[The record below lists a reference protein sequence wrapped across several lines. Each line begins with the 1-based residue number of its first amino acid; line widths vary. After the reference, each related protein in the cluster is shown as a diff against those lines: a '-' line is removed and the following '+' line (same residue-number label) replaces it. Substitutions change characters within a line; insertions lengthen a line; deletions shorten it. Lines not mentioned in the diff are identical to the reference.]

1 MGEYKGDRPLRSARE
16 ARERERTEPD
26 RPTDDHRVT
35 MKTSRAL
42 ALAALGALA
51 VSGAVHCEPSVLD
64 GNLLEDHV
72 SVGIVNDLPAEIMQE
87 LTKHV
92 HEFLEEI
99 RPGIHEGIQKEIF
112 EFKID
117 PELEAL
123 TVAESYFE
131 NPETSVLAERMLSVC
146 ESDMKNCPLLQHLP
160 EEERVA
166 SKVVYADEG
175 EEAGNGRKLQQ
186 VGGAKTY
193 NTGNPNTKVPF
204 LNVAAPPSNFGA
216 VSGFQFYRDLYCT
229 PPSVSPAKFNFVPS
243 TSFTG
248 VTYAFAILGGSAK
261 WNPKTQILTVTS
273 PRSFTPRPPRGGR
286 SPEAAPPRAPRRRSP
301 ADSEAPSRRSQ
312 ARASGTAPSWESRRS
327 SSSPRRTRQSTSIR
341 LSPRPGPPS
350 RLGSGAGPT
359 RTTQSAHHQTSG
371 SARWSS
377 TSLCRASACCQGLQ
391 GWQGWAA
398 SKKIATKHLYL
409 SESFFLPK

>member
-1 MGEYKGDRPLRSARE
+1 
-16 ARERERTEPD
+16 
-26 RPTDDHRVT
+26 

-229 PPSVSPAKFNFVPS
+229 PPSVSPAKFNFVSS
-243 TSFTG
+243 TKFTG

-261 WNPKTQILTVTS
+261 WNPKTQILTVNKPQVVYS
-273 PRSFTPRPPRGGR
+273 KTPSGWAKSGG
-286 SPEAAPPRAPRRRSP
+286 
-301 ADSEAPSRRSQ
+301 
-312 ARASGTAPSWESRRS
+312 
-327 SSSPRRTRQSTSIR
+327 STSKGSASEKSCKFRSAIQKKSGEGIGYSTVLGITEEFVKPTANTPIYIDSLKPETWPSLKAWFR
-341 LSPRPGPPS
+341 CWTDSNHPECSPPDVGLSPLVLNLPLQGLSLLPGIAGLAG
-350 RLGSGAGPT
+350 LGS
-359 RTTQSAHHQTSG
+359 Q
-371 SARWSS
+371 
-377 TSLCRASACCQGLQ
+377 
-391 GWQGWAA
+391 
-398 SKKIATKHLYL
+398 
-409 SESFFLPK
+409 

>member
-1 MGEYKGDRPLRSARE
+1 MGQNTKAIDRSAPLAR
-16 ARERERTEPD
+16 RERERTEPD

-99 RPGIHEGIQKEIF
+99 RPGIHGGIQKEIF

-204 LNVAAPPSNFGA
+204 LDVAAPLRFTSDIQLRLFDQLYRRYLRLRHPGRERQLGPQDPDPDHEQA
-216 VSGFQFYRDLYCT
+216 PGRLLQDPLGVGEVRRQHLQGLRVGEGLQFQQRH
-229 PPSVSPAKFNFVPS
+229 PEEV
-243 TSFTG
+243 
-248 VTYAFAILGGSAK
+248 
-261 WNPKTQILTVTS
+261 
-273 PRSFTPRPPRGGR
+273 RRGHR
-286 SPEAAPPRAPRRRSP
+286 V
-301 ADSEAPSRRSQ
+301 Q
-312 ARASGTAPSWESRRS
+312 H
-327 SSSPRRTRQSTSIR
+327 
-341 LSPRPGPPS
+341 RPGNHGGV
-350 RLGSGAGPT
+350 R
-359 RTTQSAHHQTSG
+359 QAHGEH
-371 SARWSS
+371 ANLHR
-377 TSLCRASACCQGLQ
+377 CA
-391 GWQGWAA
+391 
-398 SKKIATKHLYL
+398 
-409 SESFFLPK
+409 

>member
-1 MGEYKGDRPLRSARE
+1 
-16 ARERERTEPD
+16 
-26 RPTDDHRVT
+26 

-131 NPETSVLAERMLSVC
+131 NPETSVLAARRPATAGSSSRWAGPRPTTLETRTPRSP
-146 ESDMKNCPLLQHLP
+146 SSTWQPLP
-160 EEERVA
+160 RTSARSPGSSSTGTCTA
-166 SKVVYADEG
+166 S
-175 EEAGNGRKLQQ
+175 
-186 VGGAKTY
+186 
-193 NTGNPNTKVPF
+193 PPPF
-204 LNVAAPPSNFGA
+204 H
-216 VSGFQFYRDLYCT
+216 QRH
-229 PPSVSPAKFNFVPS
+229 S
-243 TSFTG
+243 TSSLRPALPALPTPSPSWEGAPTG
-248 VTYAFAILGGSAK
+248 
-261 WNPKTQILTVTS
+261 
-273 PRSFTPRPPRGGR
+273 TPRPPRGGR
-286 SPEAAPPRAPRRRSP
+286 SPEAAPPRAPRRRRP
-301 ADSEAPSRRSQ
+301 AVSAAPSRRSQ

-327 SSSPRRTRQSTSIR
+327 SSSPRRTRQSTSMR

-359 RTTQSAHHQTSG
+359 RTTQSAHHRTSG
-371 SARWSS
+371 SARCSS
-377 TSLCRASACCQGLQ
+377 TSLCRPSACCQGS
-391 GWQGWAA
+391 GSSESRPRGRGKKEGRAKCAA

-409 SESFFLPK
+409 SESFL